1 MNTARC
7 SLLILLACGFVSGQD
22 AAKTQTNTDVQEK
35 NVEEY
40 IQLLRAD
47 VRQQKSQI
55 MGAMMQL
62 NSDEAAKFW
71 PIYKEYESELAKLND
86 VRVANI
92 REYADNYQNLTDVK
106 ADELARRAFD
116 YQKQRSALLT
126 KYYDRV
132 KASLGAVQAARF
144 AQIEDQ
150 LLMIIDLQISS
161 VLPIAG
167 QEQ

>member
-7 SLLILLACGFVSGQD
+7 FLLVLLACGFASGQD
-22 AAKTQTNTDVQEK
+22 AAKTQTNADVQEK

-62 NSDEAAKFW
+62 NSDESAKFW

-126 KYYDRV
+126 KYYERV

-144 AQIEDQ
+144 AQIENQ
-150 LLMIIDLQISS
+150 LLTIIDLQISS